1 MVKKSGFLGG
11 QGKLPTVI
19 SPKQYKQRFLE
30 AMERYFLTVPDR
42 WEELAQSGCSNT
54 ALP

>member
-1 MVKKSGFLGG
+1 MGG

-42 WEELAQSGCSNT
+42 WEELEQNGQHGC
-54 ALP
+54 AVP